1 MVAVLRRCRCAR
13 GCSGCC
19 LVRLWG
25 RAAWCARGRRPAR
38 EIATREPAARSGRS
52 RSPAR
57 PRRCPRAPQPG
68 PPVPPVPFTPVGL
81 VTLMGGSARRLVV
94 WPSPTAAHG
103 PAVRPCRPGGWLSET
118 GVAFAGAG
126 RASTETV
133 IAFAGAGRAPI
144 ETAIAFARLCLCGS
158 ETAIAFAG
166 AGRAS
171 TETVVAFAGA
181 GRASIETVVAFAGG
195 KWAFLVRFSG
205 AEVMSV
211 SRVHCWGRAEAMPVS
226 RLPCWG

>member
-1 MVAVLRRCRCAR
+1 MVAVLWRRCCGR
-13 GCSGCC
+13 GCSRCC

-25 RAAWCARGRRPAR
+25 RAAWCARGRLPAR

-57 PRRCPRAPQPG
+57 PRRRPRAPQPG

-118 GVAFAGAG
+118 GVAFAGVG

-144 ETAIAFARLCLCGS
+144 ETAIAFA
-158 ETAIAFAG
+158 
-166 AGRAS
+166 
-171 TETVVAFAGA
+171 
-181 GRASIETVVAFAGG
+181 GG

-211 SRVHCWGRAEAMPVS
+211 SRVPCWGRAEAMPVS